1 MTLSTK
7 QFNVLKV
14 IWFMMTFVL
23 AYMMFALPKGVNHST
38 STSVFDTAQFI
49 FTCILIKLRPK
60 DYDFSLVE
68 KGLVIFIIITMI
80 ISLF

>member
-7 QFNVLKV
+7 QFNILKI
-14 IWFMMTFVL
+14 IWFLMTFVL
-23 AYMMFALPKGVNHST
+23 AYMMFALSKGVNHST
-38 STSVFDTAQFI
+38 STSVFDTVQFI
-49 FTCILIKLRPK
+49 FTCILVKLRPK

>member
-7 QFNVLKV
+7 QFNVLKI

-23 AYMMFALPKGVNHST
+23 AYMMLALPKGVNHST
-38 STSVFDTAQFI
+38 STSVFDAAQFI

-60 DYDFSLVE
+60 DYDFSLIE
-68 KGLVIFIIITMI
+68 KGLVIFIIIAMI

>member
-7 QFNVLKV
+7 QFNVLKI

-23 AYMMFALPKGVNHST
+23 AYMMFALPKGVNHSA

-49 FTCILIKLRPK
+49 FTCILVKLRPK
-60 DYDFSLVE
+60 NYESSL
-68 KGLVIFIIITMI
+68 
-80 ISLF
+80 SLQ

>member
-7 QFNVLKV
+7 QFNVLKI

-23 AYMMFALPKGVNHST
+23 AYMMLALPKGVNHST
-38 STSVFDTAQFI
+38 STSVFDATQFI

-60 DYDFSLVE
+60 DYDFSLIE
-68 KGLVIFIIITMI
+68 KGLVIFIIIAMI